1 MAHHPA
7 HAKDAFTSD
16 ALERVAATIAEVEK
30 LTSAEIRISILDER
44 DTDDSHLTVEQLAKK
59 EFANMK
65 MEQTKHR
72 SGVLLLILYSE
83 RKYYV
88 YGDSGIHGRLKEG
101 TWDSVATTLRKH
113 FSNDHFEEGLHEAIK
128 EIARHLEKALPAEA
142 DNTNQLTNE
151 VAIR

>member
-7 HAKDAFTSD
+7 HAKDAFSSD

-30 LTSAEIRISILDER
+30 ATSAEIRISILDER
-44 DTDDSHLTVEQLAKK
+44 DTDDSSLTVEQLAKK
-59 EFANMK
+59 EFASMK
-65 MEQTKHR
+65 MDQTKYR

-88 YGDSGIHGRLKEG
+88 CGDSGITERLKEDA
-101 TWDSVATTLRKH
+101 WSNVAVELGKH
-113 FSNDHFEEGLHEAIK
+113 FSNDQFEEGLHQAIK
-128 EIARHLEKALPAEA
+128 EIARQLETAIPYESDDTDELS
-142 DNTNQLTNE
+142 NE

>member
-7 HAKDAFTSD
+7 HAKDAFSSD

-30 LTSAEIRISILDER
+30 ATSAEIRISILDER
-44 DTDDSHLTVEQLAKK
+44 DTDDSSLTVEQLAKK
-59 EFANMK
+59 EFASMK
-65 MEQTKHR
+65 MDQTKYR

-88 YGDSGIHGRLKEG
+88 YGDTGIHKRLKKG
-101 TWDSVATTLRKH
+101 VWDTVASTLSKY
-113 FSNDHFEEGLHEAIK
+113 FSNDHFEEGLHQAVR
-128 EIARHLEKALPAEA
+128 EIGRHLETAIPPEA
-142 DNTNQLTNE
+142 DNTDQLSNE

>member
-59 EFANMK
+59 EFASMK
-65 MEQTKHR
+65 MEQTNHR

-88 YGDSGIHGRLKEG
+88 YGDTGIHQRLKQG
-101 TWDSVATTLRKH
+101 VWNTVATTLGKH
-113 FSNDHFEEGLHEAIK
+113 FVNDHFEEGLHEAVK
-128 EIARHLEKALPAEA
+128 EIARHLEKALPPEAE
-142 DNTNQLTNE
+142 NPNQLSNE